1 MKKLLAKIP
10 KILRDRRTRQFLT
23 RFVSVTAAIVVFV
36 TTYALVLPAITMER
50 EANCGIP
57 AHQHDD
63 SCYEEVLV
71 CGLEES
77 DDHQHTADCYEK
89 KLICGMEAHTH
100 SAACYSD
107 EVSADNE
114 ETGAVAAAH
123 TLTSTV
129 SGDEKVFAAYTGGF
143 GGTNA
148 AAEGSIQSSDGND
161 NEENGDADSS
171 ESGGLSDNNNE
182 SLEIGRLSND
192 ADTAL
197 NDSQEAPETASTD
210 YQEFHSAQNAES
222 EGTEYSDEDNNTTTD
237 TASENDTVTDGD
249 IAEGNDA
256 AEETAIQDTDP
267 TAAKDLNDDSETGV
281 FSEGDEAGTY
291 SGENINAEPYVPAL
305 EPVDFNTVLTSS
317 TGIYYYHKDTK
328 ADVET
333 DADAEED
340 NKTTPVTSAE
350 ITDWE
355 PVEEGT
361 VLGSEDLIRVYLRY
375 SVPAG
380 KLNETNTVARYRLPE
395 NLVLSDEQI
404 TAINKAENGISAQYM
419 DYATLEVKDPVAHEE
434 SLGIEAIEGTRTPD
448 QDVDEY
454 FAGIS
459 TSVGDAREYISAI
472 VKVENIYETDD
483 TDERYEGATADYENG
498 DHADN
503 GEDGSEGTWLGQD
516 LIFTFTP
523 YTVEK
528 NQHKYDLSGQQTK
541 TGEDVDG
548 WLTLDF
554 NMSQVKWVETD
565 RDAQAEEQVLE
576 TESENEKNTG
586 PSVEKANNIAETPV
600 DPADTDIDSDNTI
613 SGTNAEQLSDNKAE
627 ELNNETPDVRKSSK
641 TVRTATA
648 NRKEAEIVFVEKVEE
663 DRKNNIEAIDEI
675 STKLI
680 LAENFFEETEASV
693 EDETVSTS
701 ADNNADKDSADKD
714 EAITADDEPKSET
727 EKTLD
732 NKTAVAMPAAVFDD
746 SITVTS
752 GSLSSDTRD
761 TELDDTT
768 ITVHVEADEDTFP
781 AGTRMVLGTV
791 SDEQMESVS
800 AAVEEAVANDE
811 NISNKTRGFH
821 AVDISFRDADGNE
834 IEPLKPI
841 RVSMKSDEIRR
852 AVEDN
857 NTAPVVIHVSDPAD
871 TKERS
876 EDDSKNGSEER
887 KSKEDAPLVANV
899 IETVETT
906 EDQNETKDSSDA
918 GEAEN
923 RDSSDTLSFE
933 SDSFSIYAVV
943 YTVDFHYT
951 VDEQE
956 YEYSI
961 KGGSYVSLKEIVAIT
976 GLYDQEP
983 NYTSKSDAANGQD
996 VNDTQ
1001 TDNNTP
1007 NSTDGQNSVDSL
1019 TAEALERSEQFIKN
1033 VADVEFSNT
1042 EYIAVVHPDED
1053 TTVGALKDSLGL
1065 VCEYSEDATE
1075 EEIALINAT
1084 EIRAKEWGLISLKPF
1099 ESEETLTIA
1108 MKDGSI
1114 FIIKVTDAQE
1124 NPYGLGGKSFVVV
1137 NYRKTT
1143 TNDVIGYNY
1152 GTPTYKWIT
1161 HNNTPY
1167 YVLGNNGAMTQANSY
1182 NSQPKWTFT
1191 YLNEGKQFLMQDQD
1205 GDYLYIDNASNQ
1217 LRTTGDED
1225 TARANPFIARMDND
1239 IKTEHTFTVG
1249 NSPNT
1254 DRKTQAEREYIFT
1267 NKEGTLALARIG
1279 NGSNNNP
1286 YSFGVA
1292 TVNYNSATQWFALVE
1307 TNGTPGEIATADNN
1321 EDNIR
1326 VTLYDYGPNDLDYE
1340 ASAWVN
1346 NNNSNNLGAMAY
1358 GYDVGINNGHGLK
1371 FSSHG
1376 TDYSDTNHISINSF
1390 STNGYPGGST
1400 ENVGYRAI
1408 QGIVKSALDSEGY
1421 PILAPTVFND
1431 ESLKYLFDPKDIM
1444 QGNTYYKKVY
1454 KNVNHLFVKDER
1466 GYYRYDSNQNYAY
1479 YDKSQG
1485 DSGNFKVYASTFN
1498 EEGTGEQEGIGFFPF
1513 DDYNSNNKCIHG
1525 KNGFTYW
1532 APHGAGGTTT
1542 GLYNHHFGMMLE
1554 TNFIMTPDG
1563 KYLGDDISFDF
1574 SGDDD
1579 LWVFVD
1585 GVLVLDIGGI
1595 HSPVGGNIN
1604 FNTGKVTV
1612 GSREAGHLSDT
1623 DGQLTV
1629 KYGNSYTGQPGPTS
1643 IKEAFSR
1650 VTGKEWDDS
1659 PYTRHSLKVFYLE
1672 RGGMYSNLAIS
1683 FNMPTYKTITLEK
1696 ELEGLTETQLERYN
1710 DEYYY
1715 YQVKINNTPYTGIYG
1730 VLTRPATE
1738 SELEDW
1744 VKEYTTVDGKQVY
1757 VGGHWKDGTAH
1768 GDTETINKDDK
1779 IVRWHI
1785 PVNDGI
1791 IRIKPGWTF
1800 TIEELGLND
1809 KFSVAE
1815 LYGYDESFQFEDGQ
1829 VDTRQSADLMKDF
1842 FAPTAEYFY
1851 SEDLKD
1857 PSAVDF
1863 DAKEESLE
1871 LHEVNDPG
1879 PKAWTSETKNLQYS
1893 DYILFTNTMPTKLEV
1908 EKEWT
1913 DSNKVDHNTNDYIE
1927 YKIYRTPYQ
1936 IFENP
1941 DYDPDYNPAN
1951 IPGDDPDEPLHPE
1964 KLSKTKRVDKPIQEV
1979 RPCDDNHHESDSTSS
1994 IGYVSME
2001 GFTGTLSFNS
2011 TDNTKSWKETVSNL
2025 PTVGWYLH
2033 EDDSN
2038 RIRVLYE
2045 YSVKETLIS
2054 IEGYKPSITGGL
2066 ITNDATQQD
2075 REGEY
2080 KFTITNEPVSPIDR
2094 FTQIDIQKEWRDAKG
2109 ELETDVD
2116 IHKDD
2121 FIEFEVKQTKYKAM
2135 TKVGEGDNAEYL
2147 ELYPIT
2153 INLVDEDG
2161 VPSSQGGKRHTD
2173 RVIVYVPKGAEFT
2186 IEPQYNDLQHGGS
2199 ISNESEHVV
2208 CVDGIPVTDGIT
2220 PRTIQK
2226 TSNGAP
2232 NNTFYYPNNPQV
2244 SFTFDSVD
2252 SAQEVTLWLYAG
2264 RDQWLYLYDNNDPT
2278 NYLDKGE
2285 QTHAV
2290 PDYHVW
2296 TCQLYCDKEVIWD
2309 LEEVYYHIIEAN
2321 DAYDLEEYPSETTN
2335 YKYEMR
2341 LVPNGNGGYTT
2352 RIYGEGNAPGSDGG
2366 GSADLW
2372 SSSIMDLPLYKLT
2385 ESDGNVE
2392 TYIYTY
2398 EIKEKKIDSDDV
2410 KPLVTPVTLEGTTY
2424 KYHSSSYYVSWPDN
2438 TLFDAAHTHSE
2449 GIKFTNRKLPI
2460 IKAALYKVDKNDLNA
2475 TSPNTLSGAEFTL
2488 WKYNLING
2496 VFSKDQ
2502 TWPADGK
2509 ELIEDPP
2516 DSGVFSLGDLTE
2528 GYYKIEETLFPA
2540 GYVQSDEVPMLYVK
2554 MGDNGE
2560 MEAVLVRASSPNI
2573 GQEIGNLT
2581 DIVKIGNETV
2591 SGNKI
2596 WTVTLGN
2603 ECGTELPSAG
2613 GSGTDFFYFVGCILT
2628 MLAGASLV
2636 MKKNM
2641 RSGD

>member
-210 YQEFHSAQNAES
+210 DQEFHSAQNAES

-291 SGENINAEPYVPAL
+291 PGENINAEPYVPAL

-361 VLGSEDLIRVYLRY
+361 VLGPEDLIRVYLRY

-380 KLNETNTVARYRLPE
+380 KLNETNNVARYRLPE

-454 FAGIS
+454 LAGNS

-528 NQHKYDLSGQQTK
+528 NQHKYDSSGQQTR

-648 NRKEAEIVFVEKVEE
+648 NRKEAEIVFVKKVEE
-663 DRKNNIEAIDEI
+663 DRENNIEAIDEI

-887 KSKEDAPLVANV
+887 KSREDAPLVANI

-951 VDEQE
+951 VDGQE

-1019 TAEALERSEQFIKN
+1019 TAEALEKSEQFIKN

-1042 EYIAVVHPDED
+1042 EYIAVVHPDEF

-1084 EIRAKEWGLISLKPF
+1084 EIKAKEWGLISLKPF

-1979 RPCDDNHHESDSTSS
+1979 RPCDDNHHETDSTSS

-2025 PTVGWYLH
+2025 PTVGWYIH

-2094 FTQIDIQKEWRDAKG
+2094 FTQIDIQKEWKDAKG

-2220 PRTIQK
+2220 PRTIPK

-2232 NNTFYYPNNPQV
+2232 NNTFYYPNSPQV

-2264 RDQWLYLYDNNDPT
+2264 KDEWLYLYDNNDPT

-2372 SSSIMDLPLYKLT
+2372 SGSIMDLPLYKLT

-2424 KYHSSSYYVSWPDN
+2424 KYQSSSYYVSWPDN
-2438 TLFDAAHTHSE
+2438 TLFDAAHTHSD